1 MKAEQVLLYAGG
13 AFLLYKLFIAPKS
26 TVIPTQAAP
35 IYTGQPVTAS
45 QSNTG
50 SLLALGTGIA
60 SQIANLLKGSAPASS
75 APAASQTSAGP
86 GAQTSSNIDDEISD
100 IFGSG
105 FSNPV
110 AVTTQPASGGLINLG
125 SGVSD
130 PSANNFGLPTSFSAA
145 SLDDDD

>member
-1 MKAEQVLLYAGG
+1 MKTEQVLLYAGG

-26 TVIPTQAAP
+26 AVIPTQTAP
-35 IYTGQPVTAS
+35 IYTGQPATAS

-60 SQIANLLKGSAPASS
+60 SQIANLLKGSSSTTSPA
-75 APAASQTSAGP
+75 AASQNSAGS
-86 GAQTSSNIDDEISD
+86 GSQTSSNINDEISD

-125 SGVSD
+125 NGVTD
-130 PSANNFGLPTSFSAA
+130 PSANNFGLPTSFDAG